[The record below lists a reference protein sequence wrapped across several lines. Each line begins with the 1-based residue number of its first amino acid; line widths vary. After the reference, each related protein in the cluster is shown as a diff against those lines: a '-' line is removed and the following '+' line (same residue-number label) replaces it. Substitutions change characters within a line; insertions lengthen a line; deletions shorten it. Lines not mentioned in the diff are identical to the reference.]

1 MENVAEKLRGKKRT
15 KGREKEKKIVSKG
28 IIFPR
33 IIRGKLN
40 FVHEYLREF
49 AKKYFISLHS

>member
-1 MENVAEKLRGKKRT
+1 VENVAEKLRGKKRT
-15 KGREKEKKIVSKG
+15 KGREKEKIVSKG

-40 FVHEYLREF
+40 FVHEYLR
-49 AKKYFISLHS
+49 